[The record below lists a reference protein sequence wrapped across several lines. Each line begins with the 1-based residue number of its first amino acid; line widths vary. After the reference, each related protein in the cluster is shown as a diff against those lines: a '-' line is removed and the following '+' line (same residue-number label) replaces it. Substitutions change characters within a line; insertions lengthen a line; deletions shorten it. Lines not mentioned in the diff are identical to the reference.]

1 MRQITLVEFNEHNQ
15 DATLKL
21 PNGEELDVEIFV
33 DTERTDIPGT
43 MTIVIYLVRDGS
55 ISFNDRILSIL
66 MDDRPSQDR

>member
-1 MRQITLVEFNEHNQ
+1 MRQITLVEFNDHYQ

-33 DTERTDIPGT
+33 DTEGADIPGT
-43 MTIVIYLVRDGS
+43 MTIVIYPIRDGQ
-55 ISFNDRILSIL
+55 ISFNEEILSIL

>member
-33 DTERTDIPGT
+33 DTEMTDIPGT
-43 MTIVIYLVRDGS
+43 MTINIYPIRDGF
-55 ISFNDRILSIL
+55 ISFNEKILSIL